1 MSIPTLTDPASSI
14 TNDASVVEQNDRNIA
29 ASINNLENT
38 TNVVQF
44 KGLRVYGG
52 TGFLSRNPPL
62 EGNYPNYITGR
73 TVNYF
78 IFWNQHPDS
87 SDAAYL
93 DMSAYAI
100 RGNDFV
106 GEQPDTVTVTLQKSA
121 SVAGV
126 FSSVGSLTLDSADAG
141 GLSLVKTVDLSGT
154 AYSTSTPFHRVKV
167 EASSV
172 ADDGSFGWGNSPVF
186 VVVNVRMKSASA

>member
-1 MSIPTLTDPASSI
+1 
-14 TNDASVVEQNDRNIA
+14 
-29 ASINNLENT
+29 
-38 TNVVQF
+38 
-44 KGLRVYGG
+44 
-52 TGFLSRNPPL
+52 
-62 EGNYPNYITGR
+62 
-73 TVNYF
+73 
-78 IFWNQHPDS
+78 
-87 SDAAYL
+87 
-93 DMSAYAI
+93 MSAYAI